1 MQNTPIDSQIV
12 ENKIKESGIKRLG
25 RASIRELVRLVN
37 NIESASGS
45 KFIRMEMGVPGL
57 AASSI
62 GIEAEIQ
69 ALRNGVASI
78 YPMIEGL
85 DALKSEMSRFLKL
98 FLDIDLSETGCL
110 PTVGSM
116 QGACAAFMMTGRRDP
131 VKNTTLFLDPG
142 FPVQK
147 QQHRVLNL
155 PFKGFDV
162 YEYRGIKLGDK
173 LKSYL
178 DQGNISSLL
187 YSNPNNPAWVCFDHN
202 ELQIIAKLAHEY
214 DVIVIEDLA
223 YFGMDFRKDY
233 SQPGIPPFQ
242 PTIAKYADQYLL
254 LISSS
259 KAFSYAGQRI
269 SMMAISDKLFSRDF
283 PSLVP
288 FFGSSQFG
296 RAMIYGAL
304 YSLSAGTSHSAQY
317 ALTAMLKAANDG
329 KFNFIEGVS
338 EYGKRALTMKKLFTE
353 NGFRI
358 VYDRDMDE
366 PIADGFYF
374 TISYPGM
381 NGEELLEK
389 LLYYGISAICLD
401 ITGSDHTEGL
411 RACVSQVHPSQF
423 GDLEFRLKKFRDH
436 HPMNQ

>member
-1 MQNTPIDSQIV
+1 MKDTPVDFQIV
-12 ENKIKESGIKRLG
+12 EKKIKESGISRIG

-37 NIESASGS
+37 NIEIATGQ

-57 AASSI
+57 QPSSI
-62 GIEAEIQ
+62 GIDAEIQ
-69 ALRNGVASI
+69 ALHNGVASV

-85 DALKSEMSRFLKL
+85 DALKSETSRFLKL
-98 FLDIDLSETGCL
+98 FLDIEVSEAGCL

-116 QGACAAFMMTGRRDP
+116 QGACATFMMTGRRDP

-155 PFKGFDV
+155 PYKGFDV
-162 YEYRGIKLGDK
+162 YEHRGAKLGDK

-178 DQGNISSLL
+178 DQGNISALL
-187 YSNPNNPAWVCFDHN
+187 YSNPNNPAWVCFTEN
-202 ELQIIAKLAHEY
+202 ELQIIAKLAKEY

-233 SQPGIPPFQ
+233 SKPGEAPFQ
-242 PTIAKYADQYLL
+242 PSIAKYTDQYLL

-269 SMMAISDKLFSRDF
+269 SMMVISDALFSREF
-283 PSLVP
+283 PSLIP
-288 FFGSSQFG
+288 YFGTPLFG

-304 YSLSAGTSHSAQY
+304 YALSAGTSHSAQY
-317 ALTAMLKAANDG
+317 ALTAMLKAANEG
-329 KFNFIEGVS
+329 KFNFVESVR
-338 EYGKRALTMKKLFTE
+338 EYGKRASVMKKLFID
-353 NGFRI
+353 NGFSI
-358 VYDRDMDE
+358 VYDKDMDE

-374 TISYPGM
+374 TFSYPGM
-381 NGEELLEK
+381 TGEELLEK
-389 LLYYGISAICLD
+389 LLYYGISAISLD
-401 ITGSDHTEGL
+401 ITGSERSEGL
-411 RACVSQVHPSQF
+411 RACVSQVNPSQF
-423 GDLEFRLKKFRDH
+423 ADLESRIQKFNH
-436 HPMNQ
+436 HHSLNQ